1 MKIPPVFV
9 INLPKDTDRRTFMEG
24 QLKRLHVDYEIIE
37 ARYGKDTDVIAEC
50 DDDLAIKEHGKVLSS
65 GEKGC
70 AYSHRFIYEKMV
82 RENITNAIIL
92 EDDVVLPNNFFKII
106 AKELN
111 KENRNWEWLSF
122 DYPRIGFSFIKA
134 WVVASWKMTKKNKL
148 FFLYAMVKFPII
160 FCMSIFEL
168 FRDRIATYVSLY
180 AGPKLFYRPLYN
192 AGAYIITLE
201 GIKKLAPLLYPIR
214 FSADRTPNQARLK
227 TNLIMRWYV
236 PRVVHQTDEDEGNTF
251 MSNTIY

>member
-1 MKIPPVFV
+1 MKFPPVFV

-37 ARYGKDTDVIAEC
+37 ARYGKDTDVSAEC

-70 AYSHRFIYEKMV
+70 AFSHRFIYEKMTK
-82 RENITNAIIL
+82 ENISAAVIL
-92 EDDVVLPNNFFKII
+92 EDDVVLPENFLKIV
-106 AKELN
+106 KEELN
-111 KENRNWEWLSF
+111 RTNRNWDWLSF
-122 DYPRIGFSFIKA
+122 DYPKIGFPFIKA
-134 WVVASWKMTKKNKL
+134 WLVASKKMIKKNKL
-148 FFLYAMVKFPII
+148 FFFYALVKFPLII
-160 FCMSIFEL
+160 CMSLFEL
-168 FRDRIATYVSLY
+168 VRDLIAVQVFYY
-180 AGPKLFYRPLYN
+180 AGPKVFYRPLYN

-201 GIKKLAPLLYPIR
+201 GVKKLSPLLYPIR

-227 TNLIMRWYV
+227 TQFIMRWYV
-236 PRVVHQTDEDEGNTF
+236 PRIVHQTDEDRGNTF